1 MKNGILAI
9 VGSLC
14 LLLIASGC
22 TAQDQKS
29 KTRELKTLTDRVSYG
44 IGLNIGKDFKEQN
57 INVDPDLLAQG
68 IRDAMAGGP
77 VLLTEEE
84 MQKAM
89 MEFQQEMMAAQEK
102 RMAEATQKNLQEGEA
117 FLAENAKK
125 EGVTVLPSG
134 LQYRVIEAGKGK
146 TPTAKNTVTVHYRG
160 RLIDGTEFDSS
171 HERGEPATFPVAGV
185 IPGWTEALQLMQEG
199 AKWELFI
206 PPSLAYGERGAGQ
219 VIGPNAVL
227 VFEVELLK
235 VQ

>member
-1 MKNGILAI
+1 MKNGILAV

-14 LLLIASGC
+14 LLLIVSGC
-22 TAQDQKS
+22 TAPDQKS
-29 KTRELKTLTDRVSYG
+29 KTRELKTLTERVSYG
-44 IGLNIGKDFKEQN
+44 IGLNIGKDFKEQH
-57 INVDPDLLAQG
+57 IDVDPDLLAMG
-68 IRDAMAGGP
+68 IRDAMAGGK

-84 MQKAM
+84 LQKAM
-89 MEFQQEMMAAQEK
+89 TEFQQEMMAKQEK
-102 RMAEATQKNLQEGEA
+102 RMAEAAEKNLKEGQA

-125 EGVTVLPSG
+125 PEVTVLPSG

-146 TPTAKNTVTVHYRG
+146 TPTAKSMVTVHYRG

-171 HERGEPATFPVAGV
+171 HQRGEPATFPVSGV

-206 PPSLAYGERGAGQ
+206 PANLAYGERGAGQ

-227 VFEVELLK
+227 IFEVELLSVK
-235 VQ
+235 

>member
-9 VGSLC
+9 AGALC

-22 TAQDQKS
+22 TAQDQRS

-44 IGLNIGKDFKEQN
+44 IGLNIGRDFKEQH

-68 IRDAMAGGP
+68 IRDAMAGGE
-77 VLLTEEE
+77 VLLTDEE
-84 MQKAM
+84 MQQAM

-102 RMAEATQKNLQEGEA
+102 RMTEQAAKNQQEGEA
-117 FLAENAKK
+117 FLAENAQK

-134 LQYRVIEAGKGK
+134 LQYRVIEAGTGK
-146 TPTAKNTVTVHYRG
+146 SPSAQSMVTVHYRG

-171 HERGEPATFPVAGV
+171 HERGEPATFPVSGV

-199 AKWELFI
+199 GKWEIFI
-206 PPSLAYGERGAGQ
+206 PSNLAYGERGAGQ

-227 VFEVELLK
+227 IFEVELLS

>member
-9 VGSLC
+9 VGSLS

-22 TAQDQKS
+22 TAQDQTS

-44 IGLNIGKDFKEQN
+44 IGLNIGRDFKEQD

-89 MEFQQEMMAAQEK
+89 MEFQQEMMATQEK
-102 RMAEATQKNLQEGEA
+102 RVTEQASRNLQQGEA

-134 LQYRVIEAGKGK
+134 LQYRVIEAGTGK
-146 TPTAKNTVTVHYRG
+146 SPTAQDMVTVNYRG
-160 RLIDGTEFDSS
+160 RLVDGTEFDSS
-171 HERGEPATFPVAGV
+171 YERGEPATFPVGGV

-199 AKWELFI
+199 ARWELVI
-206 PPSLAYGERGAGQ
+206 PSSLAYGERGAGQ

-227 VFEVELLK
+227 IFEVELLK
-235 VQ
+235 IQ

>member
-1 MKNGILAI
+1 MRNGILAI
-9 VGSLC
+9 VGTLC
-14 LLLIASGC
+14 LVLIASGC
-22 TAQDQKS
+22 TAQDQRS

-44 IGLNIGKDFKEQN
+44 IGLNIGRDFKEQH
-57 INVDPDLLAQG
+57 IDVDPDLLAQG
-68 IRDAMAGGP
+68 IRDAMANGE
-77 VLLTEEE
+77 VLMTEEE
-84 MQKAM
+84 MQQAM

-102 RMAEATQKNLQEGEA
+102 RMTEAASRNLQEGEA
-117 FLAENAKK
+117 FLAENAQK

-134 LQYRVIEAGKGK
+134 LQYRVIEEGKGK
-146 TPTAKNTVTVHYRG
+146 RPTAQSTVTVHYRG

-171 HERGEPATFPVAGV
+171 YERGEPATFPVGGV

-206 PPSLAYGERGAGQ
+206 PANLAYGERGAGQ

-227 VFEVELLK
+227 IFEVELLK